1 MNKKIIILY
10 YSKGGNTKELANK
23 IYTVLQSEL
32 TADISVEL
40 TADISVELTADI
52 SVELKAADSFLTD
65 PSSIDDLRKVSGLI
79 VGTPDYYSYL
89 SGFVKIFFD
98 EIYSFR
104 RDLTDVPAFGFITH
118 GGGGR
123 AAKPLQGLLS
133 SIKLNVIS
141 PIISVQSNN
150 ITEEVESDIT
160 NSCKKMIEIIK
171 SS

>member
-1 MNKKIIILY
+1 MNKKIIVLY

-32 TADISVEL
+32 TD
-40 TADISVELTADI
+40 DI

-65 PSSIDDLRKVSGLI
+65 PSSIAELRKVSGLI

-89 SGFVKIFFD
+89 SGFIKIFFD

-104 RDLTDVPAFGFITH
+104 RDLSNVPAFGFITH

-123 AAKPLQGLLS
+123 AVKPLQRLLS

-141 PIISVQSNN
+141 PVISVQANN
-150 ITEEVESDIT
+150 ITEEVESDII
-160 NSCKKMIEIIK
+160 NSCKKMIEVIK

>member
-23 IYTVLQSEL
+23 IFTVLQSESI
-32 TADISVEL
+32 D
-40 TADISVELTADI
+40 DI

-65 PSSIDDLRKVSGLI
+65 PSSIEDLRKVSGLI

-98 EIYSFR
+98 EIYKFR
-104 RDLTDVPAFGFITH
+104 HELTNVPAFGFITH

-123 AAKPLQGLLS
+123 AAKPLQRLLS

-141 PIISVQSNN
+141 PVISIQSNI
-150 ITEEVESDIT
+150 ITEEIEKDIN

-171 SS
+171 SR

>member
-23 IYTVLQSEL
+23 IYTVLQSE
-32 TADISVEL
+32 SV
-40 TADISVELTADI
+40 DNI

-123 AAKPLQGLLS
+123 AAKPLQSLLS